1 MKMKQTR
8 HIELPANYKVQHR
21 RRDYSTSI
29 TWQRYR
35 YCSRS
40 RYQLTFKSPH
50 KKLETIFRYLIN
62 ICYISVLFERMQ
74 QELLIVVW
82 DGILESFEINRFHNG

>member
-8 HIELPANYKVQHR
+8 HIELPANYKVQYR

-50 KKLETIFRYLIN
+50 KKTRENFSVFDKYLLYFSSIGAHAT
-62 ICYISVLFERMQ
+62 R
-74 QELLIVVW
+74 IVNCGMGW
-82 DGILESFEINRFHNG
+82 DTRVI